1 MANIDN
7 LEIQITANADSAA
20 SAINRLSSGCDRLH
34 TSASSAASGTS
45 ELAAGAKDAGTATHE
60 AGAEAG
66 SAEPTVRRFGRS
78 AEEAGKNAKKG
89 TAGISDFW
97 KALKRVA
104 YYRIIRSI
112 IKEITSAFS
121 EGIKNL
127 YHWSD
132 IMGGHFAKNMDR
144 LATSTQY
151 LKNGLGTLV
160 APLIEAV
167 IPAIEWFIDV
177 IVEGINYFNMF
188 IAAISGKSSYTAA
201 KKVAAVWDDSSTK
214 TAKNAKKTADEMKK
228 TILAFDEINKLVK
241 PTDSSGSGGGT
252 SGKKQPNYAA
262 MFEERK
268 LSGGL
273 ASVSNATSKWLATEI
288 GKIENIIDTSLMAV
302 GLILTLSG
310 KPAIGIGLMAAG
322 ALNKGANI
330 VAYSDTISPRI
341 KAAISGI
348 LGIAGIGLAI
358 GAVLAFSSANVPLG
372 IGLLAASVGALSGSF
387 KIAKVN
393 WDAISEILRGKIGA
407 LTAIISGASL
417 VLGILALI
425 GNHIPLGIGLILA
438 GAGGLAAT
446 VSANWGNMLD
456 LGRKAIE
463 KVKEGWD
470 SIKAKFP
477 IALSLSNTVEGLWKF
492 VKDTWSVVSKVGLG
506 VAVFISTAIGALWE
520 GLKSIWNTVTSG
532 KFLDVVVTIAT
543 KAADLFADFLRGW
556 NALGNK
562 ALDIGVHIVNG
573 AAKWWADVTSFWKD
587 FTKDLSL
594 DAALDFVITP
604 VVKIGKRI
612 WNGVGDFWQWL
623 WYGSGD
629 ESESNASQGGI
640 KKFSTNNIFF
650 DSAKGIATSFN
661 TLIDRFA
668 KDLLN
673 RSYEISLNLAPGKG
687 FNGVKNT
694 GPSAFTLDREIK
706 KAIESDPLEVTAD
719 LEPGSGFI
727 QSWLLD
733 PEIQRKLD
741 KTPLV
746 VPVDANT
753 IWGKTANAALRYL
766 GLASLATDI
775 SAYLK
780 QTWGRGANG
789 AINSLGLGNLWTTIS
804 VYLEPKTKEIRVAS
818 GGGGTWRLYTKANGG
833 VLSNGA
839 WSDIPQYAGGTYN
852 AMHGSLFWAGE
863 RGAEVVGHANG
874 RTEVLNRSQIAS
886 AIYSAVNAAMAP
898 ASANFAA
905 AASNMANTE
914 AGYDMDGLADMV
926 RQGVEGAL
934 ERQREI
940 LRQQT
945 EYLRQINDKE
955 FKAEVTTASI
965 NSAQTR
971 FNRRAG
977 VTVVPVG

>member
-34 TSASSAASGTS
+34 TSASSAASGTR
-45 ELAAGAKDAGTATHE
+45 ELADGAEKAGTATHK
-60 AGAEAG
+60 AGAETG
-66 SAEPTVRRFGRS
+66 SAEPAVRRFGRS

-97 KALKRVA
+97 NALKRVA
-104 YYRIIRSI
+104 YYRFIRSI
-112 IKEITSAFS
+112 IKEITSAFK

-127 YHWSD
+127 YHWSSAID
-132 IMGGHFAKNMDR
+132 GNFAKSMDR

-151 LKNGLGTLV
+151 LKNSLGAML
-160 APLIEAV
+160 APIIERLTPV
-167 IPAIEWFIDV
+167 IEWIIDRIVDV
-177 IVEGINYFNMF
+177 INWINKLF
-188 IAAISGKSSYTAA
+188 AALSGSQTYTVA

-241 PTDSSGSGGGT
+241 PTDSSGSGGRS

-268 LSGGL
+268 LDGWMSKLSAFINKFNLGVPAVLGGIL
-273 ASVSNATSKWLATEI
+273 AGWIA
-288 GKIENIIDTSLMAV
+288 
-302 GLILTLSG
+302 
-310 KPAIGIGLMAAG
+310 
-322 ALNKGANI
+322 
-330 VAYSDTISPRI
+330 I
-341 KAAISGI
+341 KAAIKAVAKLSLGWLKDMAGKTIDIAVSLVRKGWTTIKNWALSFGQAVVDCFVSIKTKALELWVRFAEAWSALNPVLKVGI
-348 LGIAGIGLAI
+348 VTSVTAAALWLAYKAAWALIPDKMLEIEAAIKTSASVLLEKLRNAWNSLGSVSLSVQVAISTAAAVLWNGLRSAWETACSVGLSVAVKLSTTADQLWQGLKSAWANGVAKVLSVSISSKQSEPAKTGASDIIEAPKGLGVGALVASIVIATPWKDIASSLSKLWGKATESVGGALAFSVMPSYDMDEHLKFKKKLNEQVSTIHPIVQVFMGIAGA
-358 GAVLAFSSANVPLG
+358 SSGIANNISASVKEWRLKVKSA
-372 IGLLAASVGALSGSF
+372 LSAASG
-387 KIAKVN
+387 
-393 WDAISEILRGKIGA
+393 
-407 LTAIISGASL
+407 T
-417 VLGILALI
+417 
-425 GNHIPLGIGLILA
+425 P
-438 GAGGLAAT
+438 
-446 VSANWGNMLD
+446 
-456 LGRKAIE
+456 
-463 KVKEGWD
+463 
-470 SIKAKFP
+470 
-477 IALSLSNTVEGLWKF
+477 
-492 VKDTWSVVSKVGLG
+492 
-506 VAVFISTAIGALWE
+506 
-520 GLKSIWNTVTSG
+520 
-532 KFLDVVVTIAT
+532 
-543 KAADLFADFLRGW
+543 
-556 NALGNK
+556 
-562 ALDIGVHIVNG
+562 
-573 AAKWWADVTSFWKD
+573 
-587 FTKDLSL
+587 DLSL
-594 DAALDFVITP
+594 TVDINGRPGEGFKRSVGSLSGTNSYSLDPAIQQ
-604 VVKIGKRI
+604 
-612 WNGVGDFWQWL
+612 N
-623 WYGSGD
+623 
-629 ESESNASQGGI
+629 
-640 KKFSTNNIFF
+640 
-650 DSAKGIATSFN
+650 
-661 TLIDRFA
+661 IDR
-668 KDLLN
+668 
-673 RSYEISLNLAPGKG
+673 
-687 FNGVKNT
+687 
-694 GPSAFTLDREIK
+694 
-706 KAIESDPLEVTAD
+706 
-719 LEPGSGFI
+719 
-727 QSWLLD
+727 
-733 PEIQRKLD
+733 
-741 KTPLV
+741 TPLV
-746 VPVDANT
+746 VPVDAKT
-753 IWGKTANAALRYL
+753 MWGKTANSAISYL
-766 GLASLATDI
+766 GLNSLVANI

-789 AINSLGLGNLWTTIS
+789 AINSLGLGNLWTTIA
-804 VYLEPKTKEIRVAS
+804 VYLEPKTKEIKVAS

-914 AGYDMDGLADMV
+914 AGYNMDGLADMV